1 MIERNIWLAPIAA
14 LLLLSGCND
23 SEGEGDSVSIPD
35 NPDTPGNQAPAISG
49 NPSPAVNI
57 GDLYSFT
64 PSASDPDGDSLT
76 FSVQGL
82 PSWASFTASSGRIA
96 GTPSAADEGSYGS
109 IAISVSDGK
118 LSTSLPEFSID
129 AVAASLGSVTL
140 SWTPPTQN
148 EDGTVLTDLAAYKIY
163 YGLSAGSYNSQ
174 VRIDNP
180 GISTYVVDNL
190 APNTYYFVSTA
201 INASGVE
208 SSYSNMATKIVN

>member
-23 SEGEGDSVSIPD
+23 SEGEGDRISIPD

-57 GDLYSFT
+57 GEQYSFT

-76 FSVQGL
+76 FSIQGL
-82 PSWASFTASSGRIA
+82 PSWASFSSSNGRIT
-96 GTPSAADEGSYGS
+96 GTPSMADEGSYGS

-163 YGLSAGSYNSQ
+163 YGLSAGSYGNQ